1 MTGPRRRR
9 KPTSAPPSVRESTS
23 TTPATLFVVATP
35 IGNLEDITLRALRVL
50 KEAASVAAEDT
61 RRTAKLLRHYQ
72 IATPLWSLHEHNERV
87 RVDRVLSD
95 LRNNRSIALVAD
107 AGTPSIADPGS
118 LIVRAVREAGL
129 RVEPIP
135 GPSAVT
141 TAMSAAGLDAVEFV
155 FLGFPP
161 ATGRVRH
168 RFLSRINDLRD
179 FSIVLFEAPHRM
191 RGLLRDLLH
200 ILGEQQIIIFRELT
214 KIYESAFVGTT
225 KEAAE
230 RLSEF
235 RGEFVLILPPR
246 NDEDR
251 GTEAKSDADVAR
263 VFGQI
268 TDSWFSSRREAI
280 RITADRLGLSPKAV
294 FDALERAKKP

>member
-1 MTGPRRRR
+1 MTGPRRRP
-9 KPTSAPPSVRESTS
+9 KPAATPVSIAGLAPA
-23 TTPATLFVVATP
+23 TPGTLFVVATP
-35 IGNLEDITLRALRVL
+35 IGNLEDVTLRALRVL
-50 KEAASVAAEDT
+50 REAASVAAEDT

-72 IATPLWSLHEHNERV
+72 IATPLWSLHEHNERGRIE
-87 RVDRVLSD
+87 RVISD
-95 LRNNRSIALVAD
+95 LRIGRSIALVSD
-107 AGTPSIADPGS
+107 AGTPGIADPGS
-118 LIVRAVREAGL
+118 LIVRAVRDAGL
-129 RVEPIP
+129 KVEPIP
-135 GPSAVT
+135 GPRAVSP
-141 TAMSAAGLDAVEFV
+141 ADSVAGLDAPSYD

-161 ATGRVRH
+161 PTGRARQKY
-168 RFLSRINDLRD
+168 LSRINELRD
-179 FSIVLFEAPHRM
+179 FSVVLFEAPHRM
-191 RGLLRDLLH
+191 KSLLRELLN

-225 KEAAE
+225 SEAAG
-230 RLSEF
+230 RLTEF

-251 GTEAKSDADVAR
+251 GAEAKSDADVAR